1 MAVHMYF
8 KAKWQA
14 LLQADDDL
22 DGAKEVG
29 KRKHRSQH
37 LIGGFPMNFSWCLVF
52 HFIVSSCSSLTY
64 VDGFSLSRKNSN
76 NKYNDDNNV
85 KMLSKV
91 LRIIYNQNG
100 TLGVLQ
106 RSKGMSDYDA
116 TTLVAAAMEASN
128 GDKGMASGILNAS
141 IGSCCSCDD
150 DNDDASR
157 KRESARKAIDLLKA
171 YDKLDTI
178 EPDLVALSLAYVATS
193 HGGLEDKAEKFL
205 CRAQQLY
212 NVGDDDDDGKFKFK
226 KNEPVDYSELEKL
239 HNIQVLDDAEEFIAL
254 SKPSGMV
261 CYHPS
266 TTTPKQRQKDRSL
279 EDILLENGVQLSTL
293 NQEGR
298 GFVHRI
304 DRGTS
309 GCMIL
314 AKTNRM
320 HAILMSQFFLRN
332 VKKSYQAL
340 VVSPDPKT
348 KKLPKKGIIEVEID
362 GRPAKSYY
370 NVEKQV
376 GPFITR
382 IKVNTEQGRRHQ
394 VRIHC
399 SQGLH
404 APILLDPL
412 YGGGRQTIISK
423 LKNLPQERLD
433 ELLSAKRFCLHADTL
448 SIADY
453 GINIQAPLPE
463 WWKQLEEELM
473 QQ

>member
-1 MAVHMYF
+1 
-8 KAKWQA
+8 
-14 LLQADDDL
+14 
-22 DGAKEVG
+22 
-29 KRKHRSQH
+29 
-37 LIGGFPMNFSWCLVF
+37 
-52 HFIVSSCSSLTY
+52 
-64 VDGFSLSRKNSN
+64 
-76 NKYNDDNNV
+76 
-85 KMLSKV
+85 MLSKV
-91 LRIIYNQNG
+91 LRIIYRQDG
-100 TLGVLQ
+100 TLGVLH
-106 RSKGMSDYDA
+106 RSQGMNEYDA

-128 GDKGMASGILNAS
+128 GDKGMASGILNAF

-150 DNDDASR
+150 DNDNGSTTSR
-157 KRESARKAIDLLKA
+157 KRGRGSATKAIDLLNA
-171 YDKLDTI
+171 YDRLDTI

-193 HGGLEDKAEKFL
+193 KGGLEKKAEKFL
-205 CRAQQLY
+205 NRAEQLY
-212 NVGDDDDDGKFKFK
+212 NVRDDAEGKFKVK
-226 KNEPVDYSELEKL
+226 QNEPVNYSELERL
-239 HNIQVLDDAEEFIAL
+239 HNIQVLHDAEEFIAL

-266 TTTPKQRQKDRSL
+266 KTTSNQRRKDRSL
-279 EDILLENGVQLSTL
+279 EDILLENGVKLSTL

-320 HAILMSQFFLRN
+320 HAYLMSQFFLRK

-340 VVSPDPKT
+340 VVCPDHKKT
-348 KKLPKKGIIEVEID
+348 KLPKKGIIQVDID
-362 GRPAKSYY
+362 GRPAKSHY

-399 SQGLH
+399 SQGLY

-412 YGGGRQTIISK
+412 YGGGRQAILSK
-423 LKNLPQERLD
+423 FKHLPQDRLD

-448 SIADY
+448 SID
-453 GINIQAPLPE
+453 GFGFNVKAPLPD
-463 WWKQLEEELM
+463 WWNQLENELI